1 MANFSKPATLSP
13 VKVSLT
19 FGRYLFA
26 GVSKTKKQSKK
37 WVVFVPE
44 SDSEFMPAHRR
55 DLEKLVGRRAA
66 SSVNFLVINKPGQH
80 IDHVDPKVFERS
92 FRRQRRIDDAVRAIQ
107 QVVPEGHSIHIV
119 GYSEGAYLAPQ
130 VALRDKRVRT
140 VTMIGG
146 GTRGWLK
153 EELNTA
159 RATEKRDYERAI
171 RKIHRNPN
179 SSEVWNGFS
188 FATWY
193 SYRGDN
199 TLQAL
204 RKLKIPMLA
213 ILGARDRVIDLKS
226 TIFDLVLISER
237 KDVEIH
243 IFGDCGHQFTRH
255 WHPVSKILGRYLLER
270 FKHG

>member
-1 MANFSKPATLSP
+1 MTKPP
-13 VKVSLT
+13 VIAEQSAVQVSLA

-26 GVSKTKKQSKK
+26 CVSYAKKPSKK
-37 WVVFVPE
+37 WVVFIPE
-44 SDSEFMPAHRR
+44 SDSEFMTAKRR

-66 SSVNFLVINKPGQH
+66 MGANFLVINKPGQH
-80 IDHVDPKVFERS
+80 IDHVDTKVFERS
-92 FRRQRRIDDAVRAIQ
+92 FRRQRRIDDAVKSLGQI
-107 QVVPEGHSIHIV
+107 VPMGHTIHLV

-153 EELNTA
+153 EELSTA
-159 RATEKRDYERAI
+159 RASEKRDYERAI

-179 SSEVWNGFS
+179 STEKWNGFS

-199 TLQAL
+199 TLNAL

-213 ILGARDRVIDLKS
+213 IVGARDRIIDLKS
-226 TIFDLVLISER
+226 TVFDLVLISER

-255 WHPVSKILGRYLLER
+255 WHHVSKVLGRYLLER
-270 FKHG
+270 FRQS